1 MTTDKVSPQQTVHVA
16 AEVPME
22 HHAWRTARWEE
33 VAGPNGKAT
42 VVAKGTVSG
51 PEPRVIPGVPGRW
64 STTAAGALAV
74 TAAAEDGVRV
84 DRATVDGTTVVPPG
98 STLGLPGDRV
108 GFAGGADGTYGVV
121 VMDPGIVERSGLT
134 GIEAFPYDPAWVFEG
149 EYRAA
154 PEGRRT
160 EVGRLT
166 TPRSTEAMSSPVDLA
181 VTIEGTEYVL
191 TVLEEMPGHRLVIF
205 TDRTNGTETPE
216 IGRWLLLPL
225 QDPGSTVTVDLNR
238 ATLSHHHLAP
248 AVFTCPLA
256 PPANHLPLRVE
267 AGERALVHGAR
278 PRPEQSRPEQS
289 HPQQSH
295 PEQKEATA

>member
-1 MTTDKVSPQQTVHVA
+1 MTTDKVSPQQTAHAA
-16 AEVPME
+16 AEVPAE
-22 HHAWRTARWEE
+22 HHAWRTTRWEE

-42 VVAKGTVSG
+42 VVAKSTVAG
-51 PEPRVIPGVPGRW
+51 LEPRTIPGVPGRW
-64 STTAAGALAV
+64 STTEAGALTV
-74 TAAAEDGVRV
+74 TASAEDGVRV
-84 DRATVDGTTVVPPG
+84 DRETVDGTVTVPSG
-98 STLGLPGDRV
+98 SALELPGDLV
-108 GFAGGADGTYGVV
+108 GFAGGSDGAYGLV
-121 VMDPGIVERSGLT
+121 VMDPGAVERSGLT
-134 GIEAFPYDPAWVFEG
+134 GIETFPYDPAWVFEG

-154 PEGRRT
+154 PAGRRT

-216 IGRWLLLPL
+216 IGRWLTLPP
-225 QDPGSTVTVDLNR
+225 QDPGSPLTVDFNR

-248 AVFTCPLA
+248 TVFTCPLA

-267 AGERALVHGAR
+267 AGERALVHH
-278 PRPEQSRPEQS
+278 Q
-289 HPQQSH
+289 
-295 PEQKEATA
+295 QKEATA